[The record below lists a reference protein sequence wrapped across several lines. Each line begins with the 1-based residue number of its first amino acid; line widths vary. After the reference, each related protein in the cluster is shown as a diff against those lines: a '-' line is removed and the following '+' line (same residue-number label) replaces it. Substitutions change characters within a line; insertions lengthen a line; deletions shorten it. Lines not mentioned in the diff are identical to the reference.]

1 MAEKKR
7 KYDLQYLYNSYK
19 KHYKK
24 VDMNKANSY
33 NDMAMKLH
41 GVDLRDRYHKKLDMD
56 KANEYNDLAMKL
68 HGVDLR
74 DRYHKKIEKREKDTG
89 MFGLGKV
96 KRLRYG

>member
-19 KHYKK
+19 KFY
-24 VDMNKANSY
+24 
-33 NDMAMKLH
+33 
-41 GVDLRDRYHKKLDMD
+41 KKLDMD

-74 DRYHKKIEKREKDTG
+74 DRYHKKIEKREKDVG

-96 KRLRYG
+96 KKLKYG

>member
-33 NDMAMKLH
+33 NDI
-41 GVDLRDRYHKKLDMD
+41 
-56 KANEYNDLAMKL
+56 AMKL

-89 MFGLGKV
+89 MFGLVKV

>member
-33 NDMAMKLH
+33 NDIAMKLH
-41 GVDLRDRYHKKLDMD
+41 GVDLRDRYHTKLAKK
-56 KANEYNDLAMKL
+56 E
-68 HGVDLR
+68 
-74 DRYHKKIEKREKDTG
+74 EKG
-89 MFGLGKV
+89 GPFGLGKI
-96 KRLRYG
+96 KKLKYG